1 MNPRVS
7 LTEKGVICGEKTK
20 REQIIEKDQQIAFKY

>member
-1 MNPRVS
+1 MEDRSKP
-7 LTEKGVICGEKTK
+7 GGIICGEKTK